1 MRLQKTICYFK
12 PTAFAFLIEEF
23 QPSTASELQV
33 ADDMFRALADR
44 RDDNGGLLRGELDDV
59 ERMGEGSL
67 R

>member
-12 PTAFAFLIEEF
+12 RTAFAFLIEEF
-23 QPSTASELQV
+23 QPSTASELQM
-33 ADDMFRALADR
+33 ADGMFRALADR
-44 RDDNGGLLRGELDDV
+44 RDDNGGLLRGDLDDV